1 MGTKGCLISETMEIE
16 AWKQSMEETPT
27 RDVPETHEG
36 LVDYLRTHA
45 SMYKAHN
52 MFGDPKD
59 APIRIGEI
67 YDWIIENGVCL
78 TGLDLEKSES
88 QAFFAQSQIKQCY
101 YNSMMAQSLNRE
113 LEYWEGWAA
122 GIIPTNHAWNVQDNS
137 VIDLTW
143 SKLDY
148 MRDNPEQVVY
158 FGVAIPREFVQE
170 RLFKETRFKPSG
182 VAGPYL
188 WDYAVHQIIEE
199 KKQHS
204 EKCEAFFEP
213 QEEGE

>member
-1 MGTKGCLISETMEIE
+1 MKPISETMEIE

-78 TGLDLEKSES
+78 TGLDLEKSVS

-188 WDYAVHQIIEE
+188 WDYAVHQIIKE
-199 KKQHS
+199 KKQHI

>member
-1 MGTKGCLISETMEIE
+1 MEIE
-16 AWKQSMEETPT
+16 AWKQSMEETPA

-188 WDYAVHQIIEE
+188 WDYAVHQIIKE
-199 KKQHS
+199 KKQHI

-213 QEEGE
+213 QEEEE

>member
-1 MGTKGCLISETMEIE
+1 MKPISETMEIE

-59 APIRIGEI
+59 APMRIGEI

-188 WDYAVHQIIEE
+188 WDYAVHQIIKE
-199 KKQHS
+199 KKQHI

>member
-1 MGTKGCLISETMEIE
+1 MKPISETMEIE
-16 AWKQSMEETPT
+16 AWKQSMEEAPT

-188 WDYAVHQIIEE
+188 WDYAVHQIIKE
-199 KKQHS
+199 KKQHI

>member
-1 MGTKGCLISETMEIE
+1 MKPISETMEIE

-52 MFGDPKD
+52 MCGDPKD

-188 WDYAVHQIIEE
+188 WDYAVHQIIKE
-199 KKQHS
+199 KKQHI

>member
-1 MGTKGCLISETMEIE
+1 MKPISETMEIE

-158 FGVAIPREFVQE
+158 FGVAIHREFVQE
-170 RLFKETRFKPSG
+170 RLFMETRFKPSG

-188 WDYAVHQIIEE
+188 WDYAVHQIIKE
-199 KKQHS
+199 KKQHI

>member
-1 MGTKGCLISETMEIE
+1 MGTKRCLISEPMEIE
-16 AWKQSMEETPT
+16 TWKQSLEETPT
-27 RDVPETHEG
+27 REVPETHEG
-36 LVDYLRTHA
+36 LVEYLRTHA

-52 MFGDPKD
+52 MLGDPKD

-67 YDWIIENGVCL
+67 YDWIIKNGVCL
-78 TGLDLEKSES
+78 TGIDLERTERQPFYGPAK
-88 QAFFAQSQIKQCY
+88 IKDCY
-101 YNSMMAQSLNRE
+101 YNSMVCQSFNNE

-148 MRDNPEQVVY
+148 MRDNPEQVAY

-188 WDYAVHQIIEE
+188 WDYAVYQIIEE
-199 KKQHS
+199 KKHS
-204 EKCEAFFEP
+204 FTTKT
-213 QEEGE
+213 GKVN

>member
-1 MGTKGCLISETMEIE
+1 MKPISETMEIE

-188 WDYAVHQIIEE
+188 WDYAVHQIIKE
-199 KKQHS
+199 KKQHI

>member
-1 MGTKGCLISETMEIE
+1 MKPISETMEIE

-27 RDVPETHEG
+27 RDVPETNEG

-188 WDYAVHQIIEE
+188 WDYAVHQIIKE
-199 KKQHS
+199 KKQHI

>member
-1 MGTKGCLISETMEIE
+1 MKPISETMEIE

-78 TGLDLEKSES
+78 TGLDLEKSAS

-188 WDYAVHQIIEE
+188 WDYAVHQIIKE
-199 KKQHS
+199 KKQHI

>member
-1 MGTKGCLISETMEIE
+1 MEIE
-16 AWKQSMEETPT
+16 TWKQSLEETPT
-27 RDVPETHEG
+27 REVPETHEG
-36 LVDYLRTHA
+36 LVEYLRTHA

-52 MFGDPKD
+52 MLGDPKS

-78 TGLDLEKSES
+78 TGIDLEKSKAQS
-88 QAFFAQSQIKQCY
+88 FFAHSEIKQCY

-113 LEYWEGWAA
+113 LEYWEGWAT
-122 GIIPTNHAWNVQDNS
+122 GIIPVNHAWNVEEKS

-148 MRDNPEQVVY
+148 MREDPEQVAY

-188 WDYAVHQIIEE
+188 WDYAVSQIIEN
-199 KKQHS
+199 KKQHIEES
-204 EKCEAFFEP
+204 EAYFAPRDEDE
-213 QEEGE
+213 

>member
-1 MGTKGCLISETMEIE
+1 MKPISETMEIE

-52 MFGDPKD
+52 MLGDPKD

-78 TGLDLEKSES
+78 TGLDLEKAER
-88 QAFFAQSQIKQCY
+88 QPFYGPAKIKDCY
-101 YNSMMAQSLNRE
+101 YNSMVCQSFNRE

-199 KKQHS
+199 KKQHI

-213 QEEGE
+213 QEEEE

>member
-1 MGTKGCLISETMEIE
+1 MKPISETMEIE

-59 APIRIGEI
+59 APMRIGEI

-137 VIDLTW
+137 VIALTW

-188 WDYAVHQIIEE
+188 WDYAVHQIIKE
-199 KKQHS
+199 KKQHI